1 MNIIDIWHLIDGEYI
16 HIVQTTNG
24 TSRTFYTNG
33 KKEGKVDITGPM
45 YAKHKY
51 ELETY
56 TLKSSKGE
64 FERKRAIR

>member
-1 MNIIDIWHLIDGEYI
+1 MNTIDIWHLIDGKYT
-16 HIVQTTNG
+16 HIVQTTDG
-24 TSRTFYTNG
+24 TYRTFYTNG
-33 KKEGKVDITGPM
+33 KKEGIVDITGPM

-56 TLKSSKGE
+56 ILKSSEGE